1 MEERLRAYMDG
12 LFRGMPDTAQAREIK
27 EEILQNITDKYHD
40 LVAEGKSEEAAYNI
54 AIEGIGDLGEVMD
67 SLREGAG
74 DEKTAAAPED
84 GRTSDSA
91 GTYGDYQG
99 TYSGGSQTQGSYAD
113 GASPGMSS
121 RDREEYREWKNKSAV
136 RTAIAVMLYIL
147 CVVPLIICDE
157 LGLPDGLG
165 AGMLFVFVAVATAI
179 LIINN
184 MTKPDGMKKDNA
196 GAGEVGKG
204 TAKGQSWKSI
214 CSAIWTLTLV
224 LYFVISF
231 MTMAW
236 YITWVIFLIAAA
248 VQSILKAVYFSGDGA
263 PSGTAVRIICAVLGA
278 VALIVFI
285 LYIVFRVLSGNFPSF
300 FSIVG
305 GTHYDNSEKYTA
317 GNVSL
322 QPDRQR
328 ENPLSE
334 IHVDWIAGSVEIVPV
349 KELENIE
356 IVEKNTDQLAEED
369 RVHSYYHD
377 GILDIQYEKSGV
389 YFFKSRN
396 ITKEL
401 LVRIPMELA
410 QNLEVVEGDL
420 VSAGM
425 KIGDVQ
431 VGTLNVDT
439 VSGDTVFSGS
449 VSREIEIDSTSGN
462 ATLTLA
468 GVPSELS
475 ADTVSGDVTL
485 ILPSTSSFTA
495 ELDSVSGEI
504 SCNMPNMQSQ
514 SGKKGNSHIQCGSQP
529 DKEFEFDSVSG
540 DVFIQPAA

>member
-74 DEKTAAAPED
+74 KEKAAAAPED
-84 GRTSDSA
+84 ARTSDSA
-91 GTYGDYQG
+91 GTY
-99 TYSGGSQTQGSYAD
+99 TD
-113 GASPGMSS
+113 GPSRGMSS
-121 RDREEYREWKNKSAV
+121 RSREEYREWKNKSAV
-136 RTAIAVMLYIL
+136 RTAVAVMLYIL
-147 CVVPLIICDE
+147 CVVPPIICDE

-165 AGMLFVFVAVATAI
+165 AAMLFVFVAVATAI

-184 MTKPDGMKKDNA
+184 MTKPDGMKKDA
-196 GAGEVGKG
+196 AEARELGKG

-236 YITWVIFLIAAA
+236 YITWVIFLVAAA
-248 VQSILKAVYFSGDGA
+248 VQSILRAVYFSGDGE
-263 PSGTAVRIICAVLGA
+263 PSRAAVRILCAVVGA
-278 VALIVFI
+278 VALIIFI
-285 LYIVFRVLSGNFPSF
+285 LFIVFRALSGNLPSF

-305 GTHYDNSEKYTA
+305 GNHYNNSEKYTA

-322 QPDRQR
+322 QPDMQR

-349 KELENIE
+349 KGLGNIE
-356 IVEKNTDQLAEED
+356 IVEKNTDQLPEED

-389 YFFKSRN
+389 YFFKTRN

-401 LVRIPMELA
+401 MVRIPMELA

-449 VSREIEIDSTSGN
+449 ASREIEIDSTSGN
-462 ATLTLA
+462 ATLTLS

-485 ILPSTSSFTA
+485 VLPSASSFTA

-504 SCNMPNMQSQ
+504 SCNMPNMQSR
-514 SGKKGNSHIQCGSQP
+514 SGKKGNSRIQCGTQP
-529 DKEFEFDSVSG
+529 DKEFEFDTVSG
-540 DVFIQPAA
+540 DVIIQPAA